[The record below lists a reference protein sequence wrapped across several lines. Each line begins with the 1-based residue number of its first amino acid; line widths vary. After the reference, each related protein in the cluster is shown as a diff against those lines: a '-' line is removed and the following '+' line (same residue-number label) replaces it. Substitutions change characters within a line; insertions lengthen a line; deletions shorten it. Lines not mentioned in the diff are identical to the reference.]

1 MTDFP
6 FDASGCCPACG
17 DPEEDG
23 VLCAVCCDMVRHD
36 PRTSFQLGGTTGR
49 ICASCGEPAD
59 SLGWCQNMRELME
72 CWPKRWDDVQFLR
85 DCGIQPI
92 AI

>member
-17 DPEEDG
+17 DMTDEDSL
-23 VLCAVCCDMVRHD
+23 LCEPCADMVRHD
-36 PRTSFQLGGTTGR
+36 PRTGQPSREVERT
-49 ICASCGEPAD
+49 CESCGQPAD
-59 SLGWCQNMRELME
+59 SLGCR
-72 CWPKRWDDVQFLR
+72 PKRWDDVQFLR